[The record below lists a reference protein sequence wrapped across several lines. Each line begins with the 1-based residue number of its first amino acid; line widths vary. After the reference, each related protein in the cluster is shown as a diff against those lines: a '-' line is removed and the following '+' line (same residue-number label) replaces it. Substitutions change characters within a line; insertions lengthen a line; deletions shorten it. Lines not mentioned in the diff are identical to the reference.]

1 MRPFQRVTGR
11 VAVLD
16 RADVDTDQIIPKQFL
31 KRIERTGYG
40 EFLFFDWRKDPA
52 FELNRPE
59 YEGATILLTGRNFG
73 CGSSRE
79 HAAWALQD
87 YGFEVVVAP
96 SFGDIFT
103 TNAAQIG
110 LVLVTLPPEQVREL
124 MEASELTVDLEAQT
138 ISDPEGRTTPFEF
151 DPFRR
156 HCLLNGLDD
165 IGLTLEHEPAI
176 AAFEAGRAGPV
187 DTTALPV

>member
-1 MRPFQRVTGR
+1 MRAFRRTTGR

-40 EFLFFDWRKDPA
+40 EFLFYDWRQDPA

-59 YEGATILLTGRNFG
+59 CAEATILVTGRNFG

-87 YGFEVVVAP
+87 YGFEVVIAP
-96 SFGDIFT
+96 SFGDIF
-103 TNAAQIG
+103 AANSAQVG
-110 LVLVTLPPEQVREL
+110 LVVITLPTDQVREL
-124 MEASELTVDLEAQT
+124 MEARELTVDLDTGT
-138 ISDPEGRTTPFEF
+138 IATPSGRTIPFDF

-156 HCLLNGLDD
+156 RCLLEGLDD
-165 IGLTLEHEPAI
+165 IALTFEHESEI
-176 AAFEAGRAGPV
+176 AAFEADRVASV
-187 DTTALPV
+187 DTTALPA